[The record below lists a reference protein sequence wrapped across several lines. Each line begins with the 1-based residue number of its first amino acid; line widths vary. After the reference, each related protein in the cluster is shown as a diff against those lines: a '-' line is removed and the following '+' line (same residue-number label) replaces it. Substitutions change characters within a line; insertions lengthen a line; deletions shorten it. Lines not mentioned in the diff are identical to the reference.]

1 MEDFKKLSELNSKF
15 NNLLKTAAINNGQF
29 SLIDKDLATEYIR
42 EMYECI
48 LALESVKIPRA
59 ALGVNL
65 EPDRKKH
72 SDESDSNTEIK
83 KLVEDDSRN
92 GQQKN
97 HKDFLVEKPIL
108 PEEIAAGTSGTE
120 GMVEEVKH
128 VADFGLKKSISEL
141 HAERD
146 QKKATLNDRYN
157 HQGKVIADKLKQ
169 TPIKD
174 LKSYIG
180 LNKRFSFIRSLFAG
194 REKDYDEAITKVNDF
209 GSYDHALQFIQ
220 EELINKY
227 AWKEDEPMVA
237 EFFNLVMR
245 RYLN

>member
-1 MEDFKKLSELNSKF
+1 
-15 NNLLKTAAINNGQF
+15 F
-29 SLIDKDLATEYIR
+29 SSIDKDLATGYIR

-59 ALGVNL
+59 LEVNL

-92 GQQKN
+92 GQQENYKE
-97 HKDFLVEKPIL
+97 FLVEKPIL
-108 PEEIAAGTSGTE
+108 QEEIAARISGQE
-120 GMVEEVKH
+120 GMEEVKH
-128 VADFGLKKSISEL
+128 VADFGLKKSISEF

-157 HQGKVIADKLKQ
+157 NQGRVIADKLKQ

-180 LNKRFSFIRSLFAG
+180 LNKRFSFISSLFTG
-194 REKDYDEAITKVNDF
+194 REKDYDEAITRVNDF
-209 GSYDHALQFIQ
+209 ESYDQALQFIQ
-220 EELINKY
+220 EDLMNKY
-227 AWKEDEPMVA
+227 DWKEDEPMVA